1 MDIVHF
7 AAAASPSNFLTSE
20 SIAPLIIGLLVILVV
35 IKLVKSIINRII
47 SIAVAAVI
55 LGGGQQAGLF
65 EGLGNFFTG
74 R

>member
-7 AAAASPSNFLTSE
+7 AAASSPTSFLTSE
-20 SIAPLIIGLLVILVV
+20 SIAPLIIGLIVIVVV

-65 EGLGNFFTG
+65 EGLGKFFTG
-74 R
+74 L